1 MKTKN
6 KKFYTTAEVSNI
18 LGVTKNTLF
27 NWERADKIPKAR
39 RDPMNNYRIYTKK
52 NIERLQSITGR
63 K

>member
-27 NWERADKIPKAR
+27 NWERAGKIPKAR